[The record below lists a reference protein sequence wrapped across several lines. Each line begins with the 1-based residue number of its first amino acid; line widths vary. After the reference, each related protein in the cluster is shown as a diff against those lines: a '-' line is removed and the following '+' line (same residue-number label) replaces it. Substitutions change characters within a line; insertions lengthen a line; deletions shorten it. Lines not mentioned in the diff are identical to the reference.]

1 MRFKDSQ
8 EQQQYLKHAS
18 SRGNVELV
26 YAGLDVLGSTP
37 WQINRK
43 IFDVVL
49 EVWNSG
55 IRLGKLPP
63 AVYDEPE
70 PERVPETETDQKAR
84 SVFNLRQR
92 QWMVGKANNHSDRCN
107 VNYKI
112 EIARAVS
119 PLILVF
125 CPSPSK
131 LMHPPKFLG
140 DTFYLPHNLDFR
152 GRAYPLP
159 PHLNHMGDD
168 LSRGLL
174 LFGEAKPLGERGLR
188 WLKIHLSN
196 LYGYD
201 KATFDERVEFVH
213 KNLDYI
219 FDSAENPIN
228 VSLFHLTHAPSLKHI
243 SISGTQMVA
252 EGR

>member
-26 YAGLDVLGSTP
+26 YAGLDVLGSMP

-43 IFDVVL
+43 VFDIVL
-49 EVWNSG
+49 EVWNVG
-55 IRLGKLPP
+55 GRLGKLPP
-63 AVYDEPE
+63 AVYAEPE
-70 PERVPETETDQKAR
+70 PEKTPEMEFNQQAR
-84 SVFNLRQR
+84 SVYIQRHR
-92 QWMVGKANNHSDRCN
+92 QWLVNKANNHSDRCS

-112 EIARAVS
+112 EIARA
-119 PLILVF
+119 
-125 CPSPSK
+125 
-131 LMHPPKFLG
+131 FLG
-140 DTFYLPHNLDFR
+140 DTFYFPHNVDFR

-159 PHLNHMGDD
+159 AHLNHLGDD

-188 WLKIHLSN
+188 WLKIHLAN
-196 LYGYD
+196 MYGYD

-213 KNLDYI
+213 EHLDDI
-219 FDSAENPIN
+219 FDSAENPLH
-228 VSLFHLTHAPSLKHI
+228 VSPVPLHA
-243 SISGTQMVA
+243 GTKSKLPPFRP
-252 EGR
+252 GT

>member
-49 EVWNSG
+49 EVWNAG

-70 PERVPETETDQKAR
+70 PERVPEMETDQKAR
-84 SVFNLRQR
+84 SVFIQRQR
-92 QWMVGKANNHSDRCN
+92 QWLVGKANNHSDRCN

-119 PLILVF
+119 LLIRF
-125 CPSPSK
+125 FS
-131 LMHPPKFLG
+131 
-140 DTFYLPHNLDFR
+140 YRLP
-152 GRAYPLP
+152 G
-159 PHLNHMGDD
+159 
-168 LSRGLL
+168 
-174 LFGEAKPLGERGLR
+174 
-188 WLKIHLSN
+188 
-196 LYGYD
+196 
-201 KATFDERVEFVH
+201 
-213 KNLDYI
+213 
-219 FDSAENPIN
+219 
-228 VSLFHLTHAPSLKHI
+228 
-243 SISGTQMVA
+243 
-252 EGR
+252 